1 MRCSWCAPAGFIAS
15 LAVHAALI
23 LPFLLSR
30 DEPPATVP
38 EESHLVLEMR
48 IFRTEP
54 QAESTPES
62 PPAPQ
67 ATTNEVS
74 EPVETADPEPVETAD
89 PEPVETA
96 DPEPRKQQIE
106 PDQQKPHETEPA
118 PEVSREA
125 SPKDVTQP
133 KRKPEREKIS
143 RKPEPVKEPARKQPP
158 VKSPEAS
165 QAAPA
170 ASRKQIAK
178 AEASYRNMVRSLIE
192 KKKFYPSRAR
202 RNRSTGETQVSF
214 TLQRDGSV
222 MNLRISQSSGVSA
235 LDQAAKKAVQKVGR
249 FPPFPKASRRTNWE
263 FTVPLHYRL
272 PR

>member
-74 EPVETADPEPVETAD
+74 EPVETAD

-222 MNLRISQSSGVSA
+222 MNLRI
-235 LDQAAKKAVQKVGR
+235 
-249 FPPFPKASRRTNWE
+249 
-263 FTVPLHYRL
+263 
-272 PR
+272 

>member
-1 MRCSWCAPAGFIAS
+1 MIT
-15 LAVHAALI
+15 
-23 LPFLLSR
+23 PFLLSR
-30 DEPPATVP
+30 DEPTTPVS
-38 EESHLVLEMR
+38 EESRLVLDMR
-48 IFRTEP
+48 MFSTEP
-54 QAESTPES
+54 QAESTPET

-67 ATTNEVS
+67 EASNEAS
-74 EPVETADPEPVETAD
+74 DPVQTPD

-96 DPEPRKQQIE
+96 DPEPREQIE
-106 PDQQKPHETEPA
+106 PGQQKPHEPEPA
-118 PEVSREA
+118 PEISREA
-125 SPKDVTQP
+125 SPTAVTQP
-133 KRKPEREKIS
+133 KRKPEPEKIS

-158 VKSPEAS
+158 VKPPGAS

-178 AEASYRNMVRSLIE
+178 AETSYRNMVRSLIE
-192 KKKFYPSRAR
+192 KKKFYPARAR
-202 RNRSTGETQVSF
+202 RNRSTGKVHVSF